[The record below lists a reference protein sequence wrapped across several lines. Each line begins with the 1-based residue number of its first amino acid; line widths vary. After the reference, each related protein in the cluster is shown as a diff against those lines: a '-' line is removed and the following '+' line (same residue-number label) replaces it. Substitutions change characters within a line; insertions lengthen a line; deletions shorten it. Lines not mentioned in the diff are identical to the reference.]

1 MPRWLLRSLIALA
14 VLLGLVVAAAAWL
27 VASFDPNRYKGVL
40 IDWMREHKSR
50 TLAIDGPIALSVFP
64 RLEVSLRDVRLSEHG
79 KPAEFASLKEA
90 TLSIQLMPLLTSR
103 QLAVG
108 RVAASGVRVAYAR
121 DADGRS
127 SIDDLLSPA
136 PADAKAGAPSASPG
150 SDLKFDVS
158 RIELKDLQATV
169 KDAKS
174 GLDGRFIVQELTTGR
189 LADGVESP
197 LRFIGQAV
205 LAAPLLNAQ
214 IDLDGKLGLALPAGA
229 PASVALSDLKLAL
242 RGEGFKVKQ
251 LDARLSGALAYDG
264 ASGALRADGLKLVLS
279 GDRLGM
285 SLKDSKLAL
294 DRLRFEPKD
303 RSLQLDA
310 LTLEL
315 SGRSGDSAIA
325 ATLAWPRLAVTGD
338 KLEGS
343 ALKGSAR
350 LEGVQTVK
358 IDFESQAPS
367 GSFERIRVPGVK
379 LTVDGRGAGRSVRG
393 QARTDLGLAPQ
404 PLAVALDALQLE
416 LAFTDPSLPPMKLAL
431 QGQARTGA
439 QDASWTF
446 DGAINEQKFSVNG
459 RADLA
464 KAVPR
469 IDAQARFAALDL
481 TRFIAPAGAGKST
494 AGAPAAADP
503 VIDLSGLKAVDGN
516 FSLRAGSLVY
526 PPYRVADAALD
537 ATLAGGVLRVS
548 QLSGKA
554 WSGRFAAQASVDA
567 NAQRLGFKLDATDVD
582 IAQLLD
588 DVAQFRKLEGRGRVT
603 ADVTTRG
610 ASVGQFKQQLAGQ
623 AAFQL
628 RDGAVRG
635 INLAKVLRQWRSA
648 VSLDQNAVQAA
659 SAEEKTD
666 FSEISASFDIA
677 GGVARSKDLSAKSPF
692 LRVGGEGLVDIGKSR
707 IDYLA
712 KATVAGTAEGQ
723 GGADLAALKGVTVP
737 VRLVGPF
744 EAVGYEVQWTA
755 VATALLSNRAKEALN
770 ERTKGVLGGL
780 LGTPSTAAS
789 GASAPAGSPRD
800 QAKDAARDAA
810 KEKLKKLLGR

>member
-64 RLEVSLRDVRLSEHG
+64 RLEVSLRDVKLSEHR

-136 PADAKAGAPSASPG
+136 PADAKADAPPTASGA
-150 SDLKFDVS
+150 DLKFDVS

-169 KDAKS
+169 KDAKT
-174 GLDGRFIVQELTTGR
+174 GLDGRFIVQELSTGR
-189 LADGVESP
+189 LADGAESP
-197 LRFIGQAV
+197 VRFVGQAV
-205 LAAPLLNAQ
+205 LAEPLLNAQ
-214 IDLDGKLGLALPAGA
+214 IELDGKLELALPPGA
-229 PASVALSDLKLAL
+229 PASVALSGLKLAL

-251 LDARLSGALAYDG
+251 LDAVLTGALAYDG
-264 ASGALRADGLKLVLS
+264 ASGALRADKLKLRLS

-285 SLKDSKLAL
+285 SLKDSQLAL
-294 DRLRFEPKD
+294 DSLRFEPKD
-303 RSLQLDA
+303 RALQLQA
-310 LTLEL
+310 LALDL
-315 SGRSGDSAIA
+315 AGRSGDSAIA
-325 ATLAWPRLAVTGD
+325 ATLVWPRLEVTGD

-343 ALKGSAR
+343 ALKGNAS
-350 LEGVQTVK
+350 LKGVQSVK

-379 LTVDGRGAGRSVRG
+379 IAVDGSGAGRTVRG
-393 QARTDLGLAPQ
+393 QASTDLGLAPQ
-404 PLAVALDALQLE
+404 PLAVALDALQLK
-416 LAFTDPSLPPMKLAL
+416 LAFTDPSLPPMNLAL
-431 QGQARTGA
+431 QGQAKAGA

-446 DGAINEQKFSVNG
+446 DGAINEQKFNVNG

-464 KAVPR
+464 KSVPR

-481 TRFIAPAGAGKST
+481 TRFVAPAGAAKPA
-494 AGAPAAADP
+494 AGQPAAADP

-554 WSGRFAAQASVDA
+554 WNGRFNAQASADA
-567 NAQRLGFKLDATDVD
+567 NAQRLGFKLDAADVD

-588 DVAQFRKLEGRGRVT
+588 NVAQFKKLEGTGRVT

-610 ASVGQFKQQLAGQ
+610 ASVGQFKQQLAGK

-677 GGVARSKDLSAKSPF
+677 GGVARSNDLSAKSPF

-712 KATVAGTAEGQ
+712 KATVTGTAEGQ

-755 VATALLSNRAKEALN
+755 VAAALLSNRAKEALN

-789 GASAPAGSPRD
+789 GASAPGTPKE
-800 QAKDAARDAA
+800 QAKDAAKEAA